1 MPVYSESDLVVP
13 AVVIIAANPEGITT
27 TELSKQLRERLEP
40 SGDDLTLLAGRND
53 DKFSQK
59 ARNLK
64 SHNTLEKKGLA
75 TFKDEKFFIT
85 NNGRKFATD
94 GIEILQSLKAQGFTE
109 SERQSALDKDY
120 KDILI
125 EEGERTIA
133 NRSVVRRSA
142 TLKAAALKHFA
153 DKDGSIE
160 CVGCGFRAERVYG
173 ANARGLIEIHHTKPL
188 YLSEGKQE
196 ASIAEALKY
205 VEPFCPNCHSVVHR
219 DPSKCMPTAE
229 LKKLV
234 SAQNQATK
242 NSG

>member
-59 ARNLK
+59 VRNLK
-64 SHNTLEKKGLA
+64 SHDTLEKKGLA

-85 NNGRKFATD
+85 NNGRRFATD

-109 SERQSALDKDY
+109 SQRQSALDMDY
-120 KDILI
+120 EDIVI

-133 NRSVVRRSA
+133 NRSVVRRSS
-142 TLKAAALKHFA
+142 TLKIAALKHFA

-160 CVGCGFRAERVYG
+160 CVGCGFRAEQIYG
-173 ANARGLIEIHHTKPL
+173 PSARGLIEIHHTKPL
-188 YLSEGKQE
+188 YLVESKTET
-196 ASIAEALKY
+196 SIAEALKY
-205 VEPFCPNCHSVVHR
+205 VEPLCPNCHSVVHR
-219 DPSKCMPTAE
+219 DLSKCLPTAE

-234 SAQNQATK
+234 ASQNQVTK